1 MEDVVL
7 VDEKENEPDKKKPL
21 KRKLTSP
28 EMPKAVKKSK
38 QGVTITN
45 FFSPKK

>member
-1 MEDVVL
+1 MEEVVL
-7 VDEKENEPDKKKPL
+7 IDEKENEPDKKKQL
-21 KRKLTSP
+21 KRKLNSP
-28 EMPKAVKKSK
+28 EMPKAIKKSK